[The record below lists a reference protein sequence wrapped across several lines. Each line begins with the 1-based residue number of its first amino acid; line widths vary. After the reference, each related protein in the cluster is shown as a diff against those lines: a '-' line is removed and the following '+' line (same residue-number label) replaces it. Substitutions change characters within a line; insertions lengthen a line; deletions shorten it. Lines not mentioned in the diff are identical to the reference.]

1 MRSIRAIPSRVL
13 TLSGTALMSA
23 ALVLVAAA
31 PGAAQVDTA
40 SPVNGVIDGCLVIA
54 VGTDG
59 TGPGASA
66 TTTDQAWKCR
76 GETDDERLNGDI
88 DLIYNIAGWSG
99 TGAVQWGY
107 ARISNDEGSWHGTWS
122 SNVQEGGEQVI
133 LGWYEGTGAY
143 EGWSY
148 VETQYGE
155 YQQPRETFGIVYPG
169 TPPPTVVIAPFP
181 EPGVEPAE

>member
-1 MRSIRAIPSRVL
+1 MRSTTRIPWRVL
-13 TLSGTALMSA
+13 TLSGATLASA
-23 ALVLVAAA
+23 ALVLALTA
-31 PGAAQVDTA
+31 PAVAQVDTA
-40 SPVNGVIDGCLVIA
+40 SAVNGAINECLVIA
-54 VGTDG
+54 IGTDD

-66 TTTDQAWKCR
+66 TTTDQVWKCQ
-76 GETDDERLNGDI
+76 GQAGDERLSGDI
-88 DLIYNIAGWSG
+88 DLVYNIAGWSG

-107 ARISNDEGSWHGTWS
+107 ARISNDEGTWNGTWS

-143 EGWSY
+143 EGWTY

-169 TPPPTVVIAPFP
+169 TPPPTVVIVPLP
-181 EPGVEPAE
+181 DPGGEAAE